1 MKIFRFMSIDEFRNY
16 LNGEKIQGKF
26 VKGKAC
32 FIEGK
37 IPAREKENSVRELTD
52 LTSLNFTSTDFD
64 GQMQELSELISPI
77 FETGDFGGQLKEFRY
92 LTLADFMRDVREG
105 ANAEVLVEF
114 ETTDAFEQEC
124 EKVVMAYQK
133 YLIQE
138 VHSDGYSQETLN
150 CISYKIDLIN
160 RFRNGI
166 GLDTL
171 SDNMFE
177 SVEKTLADL
186 ERAKQEKNKETKKQD
201 KKEKRKYYKNKKSKE
216 SMCLSRNRLS

>member
-1 MKIFRFMSIDEFRNY
+1 M
-16 LNGEKIQGKF
+16 L
-26 VKGKAC
+26 
-32 FIEGK
+32 
-37 IPAREKENSVRELTD
+37 L
-52 LTSLNFTSTDFD
+52 
-64 GQMQELSELISPI
+64 
-77 FETGDFGGQLKEFRY
+77 
-92 LTLADFMRDVREG
+92 
-105 ANAEVLVEF
+105 
-114 ETTDAFEQEC
+114 
-124 EKVVMAYQK
+124 
-133 YLIQE
+133 
-138 VHSDGYSQETLN
+138 
-150 CISYKIDLIN
+150 N